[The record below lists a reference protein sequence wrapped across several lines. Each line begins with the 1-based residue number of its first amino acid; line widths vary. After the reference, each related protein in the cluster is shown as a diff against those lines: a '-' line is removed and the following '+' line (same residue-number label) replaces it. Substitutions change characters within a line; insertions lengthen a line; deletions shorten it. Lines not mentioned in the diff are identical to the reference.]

1 MAAFHLLRLN
11 NIPILEQLRIE
22 EALLRV
28 GQGNWCL
35 INSGA
40 PPAVVMG
47 ISGKPERLVHL
58 DRLQQDSIPL
68 IKRFSGGGTVY
79 IDPDTV
85 FVTFICETAT
95 IPIHAQP
102 KSILEWTATIYH
114 PLFQGF
120 EVRENDYV
128 FGDRKFGGNAQY
140 IQKNRW
146 LHHTSF
152 LWAYNPEKMHY
163 LKLPE
168 RRPQY
173 RGERSHE
180 AFLCSLQFLFN
191 KKETLVQSLC
201 KHFENVLQAQPIH
214 LDEIEGMLK
223 QPHRKTTIKLE

>member
-1 MAAFHLLRLN
+1 MATFNLLKLDGV
-11 NIPILEQLRIE
+11 PILEQLRIE

-28 GQGNWCL
+28 GLGNWCL
-35 INSGA
+35 VNSGA
-40 PPAVVMG
+40 PPAIVMG

-58 DRLQQDSIPL
+58 ERLKEDNIPL

-79 IDPDTV
+79 IDPNTV
-85 FVTFICETAT
+85 FATFICDANTLSVL
-95 IPIHAQP
+95 AQP
-102 KSILEWTATIYH
+102 KPILDWSATIYR
-114 PLFQGF
+114 PLFNGF

-128 FGDRKFGGNAQY
+128 FGEKKFGGNAQY

-152 LWAYNPEKMHY
+152 LWDYDPEKMNY

-191 KKETLVQSLC
+191 KKDNLVHSLC
-201 KHFENVLQAQPIH
+201 QHFENTLSARSVF
-214 LDEIEGMLK
+214 LDELEEMLK